1 MTDEGKQ
8 IGFYSSILI
17 DAVESGWISR
27 ARVRNYEWKGQN
39 GGTVSIPVPSKWSRS
54 QLNPD
59 YIIATVQL
67 APDDPEYVTV
77 PMINTNGIELRVTV
91 DYKMIRKGLNK
102 ILSGDVR
109 ASDWIVTACTKAKKE
124 WDGAYMDA
132 ICADAVVQSAV
143 FDEVI
148 YG

>member
-17 DAVESGWISR
+17 DAVESGAISW
-27 ARVRNYEWKGQN
+27 ARVRSYKWKPQEN
-39 GGTVSIPVPSKWSRS
+39 
-54 QLNPD
+54 NPD

-77 PMINTNGIELRVTV
+77 PASTIRVTV

-102 ILSGDVR
+102 ILSGDVK